1 MTIRPVTFVSTLLLV
16 GAGAL
21 PVCAQQ
27 LEKPPPGYTSPTIYR
42 AGPSWLTAAAV
53 VPTRLDLQWASV
65 AGAGFYQIK
74 RSSSAEPAEILVNE
88 IPSEPPDP
96 TGFYLDNL
104 PPRSGSVKFSYKVLA
119 VWVGTDGSRTYS
131 EPSQIATVTALPPVA
146 PANLKW
152 QALPSQLQ
160 RRLKVTFSWDP
171 APGATGYYVFQ
182 IARPPTRPLP
192 MIATTVKQNSFAVD
206 NVIPGQGGTVCV
218 VTVYEIANKD
228 ESVRSCVLVLT
239 RTP

>member
-1 MTIRPVTFVSTLLLV
+1 MMRPMTRVGPLLLLCAAAV
-16 GAGAL
+16 PL
-21 PVCAQQ
+21 RAQQ

-53 VPTRLDLQWASV
+53 VPTRLDLQWAAV

-74 RSSSAEPAEILVNE
+74 RSSSAEPSEIVLNE
-88 IPSEPPDP
+88 IPSEPRDP

-119 VWVGTDGSRTYS
+119 VWVSSDGSRTYS
-131 EPSQIATVTALPPVA
+131 EPSQTATATALPPVA
-146 PANLKW
+146 PTNLTW

-160 RRLKVTFSWDP
+160 RKLKVTFTWDP
-171 APGATGYYVFQ
+171 APSATGYYVVQ

-192 MIATTVKQNSFAVD
+192 MVATTVKQNSFAVD
-206 NVIPGQGGTVCV
+206 NVSPGQGGTVCV
-218 VTVYEIANKD
+218 VTVYED
-228 ESVRSCVLVLT
+228 SEQG
-239 RTP
+239 